1 MFGIS
6 YIKVDPTT
14 FVLHYSNG
22 KVQREGAGLSFFY
35 FAPNSS
41 IVAVPAGSTDAP
53 FIFNET
59 TADFQDITIQ
69 GQLTFRI
76 VDPRKLAGLL
86 NFTLKNNHKGYVSDD
101 PEKLAQ
107 RIINLVQV
115 LTRAEVQHL
124 PLRSAL
130 TSSDAIVA
138 NVLATARS
146 AGTLATLGVELLA
159 FSILGI
165 RPTPEMSKAL
175 EAETREELQ
184 KNADEAI
191 YARRNAA
198 VEQERKI
205 KENELNTEIAV
216 EEKKRQ
222 VREAQMDAEIAV
234 EEKKRQVR
242 EAQMDAEIAVEE
254 KKRQVREA
262 QMDAEI
268 AVEEKKRQVREI
280 QMNADIAMEQQR
292 QTLVKAQADNRKTE
306 ADAQAYAVQAIV
318 KPLAGLDPKTL
329 LALAARSLDPR
340 MVVAMGFQEI
350 AGNAAKIGQLNIS
363 PDLLDSLLAKK

>member
-22 KVQREGAGLSFFY
+22 QVRREGAGLSFFY
-35 FAPNSS
+35 FAPRSS
-41 IVAVPAGSTDAP
+41 IVAVPAGSADAP
-53 FIFNET
+53 FIFSET
-59 TADFQDITIQ
+59 TSDFQAVTLQ
-69 GQLTFRI
+69 GQLTYRI
-76 VDPRKLAGLL
+76 VDPKKLSGLL
-86 NFTLKNNHKGYVSDD
+86 NFTLATNHKSYVSED
-101 PEKLAQ
+101 PDKLPQ
-107 RIINLVQV
+107 RIVNLVQV
-115 LTRAEVQHL
+115 LTRAEVQRL

-130 TSSDAIVA
+130 TSSDAIVLSVMTA
-138 NVLATARS
+138 ARESKALAA
-146 AGTLATLGVELLA
+146 LGVELLA

-175 EAETREELQ
+175 EAEMREELQ
-184 KNADEAI
+184 RKADEAI
-191 YARRNAA
+191 YSRRNAA

-205 KENELNTEIAV
+205 KENELNTEIA
-216 EEKKRQ
+216 
-222 VREAQMDAEIAV
+222 I
-234 EEKKRQVR
+234 
-242 EAQMDAEIAVEE
+242 EE

-292 QTLVKAQADNRKTE
+292 QTLVKTQAENKKTE
-306 ADAQAYAVQAIV
+306 ADAQAYAIQAVV

-329 LALAARSLDPR
+329 LALAARSIDPR
-340 MVVAMGFQEI
+340 VMVAMGFQEM
-350 AGNAAKIGQLNIS
+350 AENAAKIGQLNIS
-363 PDLLDSLLAKK
+363 PDLLDSLLAKRER